1 MTMLPVTISGDW
13 AERQRMT
20 TVSQLFQMLSCS
32 NGLCHVLVW
41 EVLSAFTVVAYM
53 AGCWLWP
60 VLNEARLSKVAD
72 PSLGEVSIHSLCEYL
87 NRAKTCSLWAGAA
100 AVDELVDRVR
110 VVVEVG
116 RQRRIGERIA
126 VVGNEVLEV
135 GGHTLCIRAAHA
147 LGTTGC
153 QSLSEGGLWRS
164 EDAGRKEGSCNDEG
178 AHFDWYNRPKSGGIR
193 VNVE

>member
-1 MTMLPVTISGDW
+1 M
-13 AERQRMT
+13 
-20 TVSQLFQMLSCS
+20 
-32 NGLCHVLVW
+32 
-41 EVLSAFTVVAYM
+41 
-53 AGCWLWP
+53 
-60 VLNEARLSKVAD
+60 
-72 PSLGEVSIHSLCEYL
+72 HSLCECF
-87 NRAKTCSLWAGAA
+87 NRAKTYSLWAGAA

-135 GGHTLCIRAAHA
+135 GGHALCIRAAHA

-164 EDAGRKEGSCNDEG
+164 EDAGHKEGSCNDG
-178 AHFDWYNRPKSGGIR
+178 GTHVDWYNRPKGGGIR